1 MPLKM
6 IKCLIIVSLI
16 NFCFTSRHVH
26 KRNLGFLDYTDP
38 NHEHFKRKPDFDG
51 RTATIK
57 KVKGLYFCD
66 SEKFCESITEFDI
79 SQNESFSCFDRNLAI
94 RFQSSDTQNGSK
106 TPVSGFLKKD
116 KAVIAKS
123 QHTSKICH
131 HIKR

>member
-106 TPVSGFLKKD
+106 TPVSLLVASSKKT
-116 KAVIAKS
+116 K
-123 QHTSKICH
+123 QL
-131 HIKR
+131 